1 MTDFRFVSDVASASN
16 FALAGSDGVATD
28 GSAGGADCG
37 VRPLICVG

>member
-16 FALAGSDGVATD
+16 FALAGAYGYAGYYVA
-28 GSAGGADCG
+28 SLAGGG